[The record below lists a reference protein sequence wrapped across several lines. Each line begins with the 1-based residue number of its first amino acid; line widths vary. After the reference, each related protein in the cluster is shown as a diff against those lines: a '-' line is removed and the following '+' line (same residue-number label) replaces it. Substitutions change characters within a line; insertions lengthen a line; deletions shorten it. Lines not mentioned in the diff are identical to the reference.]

1 MKNSKGFSLIE
12 LLAVIAILA
21 VLIAIAVPRYLDAV
35 DEARRNA
42 QKQNVAIIRTA
53 LELYRHKAA
62 DKKYPSAGNAFN
74 DFLTNPEYFTET
86 PVCPYNNMEYTY
98 TGSQPSSWTSGEA
111 HYLLYVVNAAR
122 TLYTITYTA
131 P

>member
-21 VLIAIAVPRYLDAV
+21 VLVAIAVPRYFEAV
-35 DEARRNA
+35 DEARRNV
-42 QKQNVAIIRTA
+42 QKQNISIIRTA

-62 DKKYPSAGNAFN
+62 DKRYPATGTAFN
-74 DFLTNPEYFTET
+74 NFLENPEYFTET
-86 PVCPYNNMEYTY
+86 PVCPYNTMTY
-98 TGSQPSSWTSGEA
+98 VYAASAPTTWDSSNA
-111 HYLLYVVNAAR
+111 HLLVYVVNPAR